1 MTHFLEEIW
10 DDILSRRPAL
20 IQRRFSMLD
29 KASQNE
35 VMTHLKRMVSEDGWQ
50 EVQIISAQAAL
61 AVLENPETGN
71 DG

>member
-10 DDILSRRPAL
+10 DDILSRRPAR
-20 IQRRFSMLD
+20 IRRRFSMLD
-29 KASQNE
+29 KASQKE
-35 VMTHLKRMVSEDGWQ
+35 VMNHLNRMVSEDGWQ
-50 EVQIISAQAAL
+50 EVQIISARAAL

>member
-1 MTHFLEEIW
+1 MAHFLEEIW

-20 IQRRFSMLD
+20 IRRRFSKLD
-29 KASQNE
+29 NASQNE

-50 EVQIISAQAAL
+50 EVQIKSAQAAL
-61 AVLENPETGN
+61 EVLENPESGN